1 MDRNI
6 LAELEDI
13 KLKVESMQKDVDWLK
28 CNVKKLDTR
37 LWALLITLIAYI
49 IGCVIV

>member
-6 LAELEDI
+6 LSQLEEI
-13 KLKVESMQKDVDWLK
+13 KLKVESMQKDIDWLK
-28 CNVKKLDTR
+28 CSVKKLDTR

-49 IGCVIV
+49 IGSVVV